1 MTKNPRFPKQK
12 RPSGPLAFRCASA
25 ISVAFS
31 KASSGR
37 QLVIQM
43 GMKWD
48 LFDDSLWHLMGNLR
62 SKLYI
67 YTYIYIP
74 IYTYVYIYI
83 YTYVWL
89 KLEFTTQKIQD
100 HCGKAPLLLAIRVI
114 FPKTFI
120 GSAPAKTGSQR
131 LSSWA
136 NAAGNLA
143 CKRSLSFCNWG
154 ASMIFLDGSRLAF
167 NLDPYRKKC
176 TDNLQ
181 EERLKEGC

>member
-1 MTKNPRFPKQK
+1 MK
-12 RPSGPLAFRCASA
+12 RIGLSNRRRDAERKKTTTLSDHHPDNYSA
-25 ISVAFS
+25 IVLDMS
-31 KASSGR
+31 
-37 QLVIQM
+37 LYHLE
-43 GMKWD
+43 
-48 LFDDSLWHLMGNLR
+48 LFIAYIYIPI
-62 SKLYI
+62 YI
-67 YTYIYIP
+67 YTYIY
-74 IYTYVYIYI
+74 VCIYI